1 MHHSMH
7 NSMHAASFLS
17 SSLPPGSLRGSM
29 HGPPLM
35 AGTAL
40 NGSASLSAVD
50 ISKAPA
56 DVDPTEL
63 KALRNRVNRAD
74 GGIGRKL
81 TLDVLKLQFGKGLKE
96 AAECLA
102 CARQLSSVR
111 AGGSVSS
118 GGRARRKLPR
128 RCSLKPR
135 RRSARWPPQFPPAL
149 CRSSAAAAL
158 GGGTLSLPGSMPGGS
173 WGAEGDR
180 EDRAGAAMEVN
191 GGDVDGGVDLGRT
204 CS

>member
-1 MHHSMH
+1 
-7 NSMHAASFLS
+7 
-17 SSLPPGSLRGSM
+17 
-29 HGPPLM
+29 M

-81 TLDVLKLQFGKGLKE
+81 TLDVLKLQ
-96 AAECLA
+96 
-102 CARQLSSVR
+102 
-111 AGGSVSS
+111 
-118 GGRARRKLPR
+118 
-128 RCSLKPR
+128 CSLKPR
-135 RRSARWPPQFPPAL
+135 RRSAR
-149 CRSSAAAAL
+149 CRRSSPRLCVAVRRRRPWRRDPQP
-158 GGGTLSLPGSMPGGS
+158 PGKHAGRS

-191 GGDVDGGVDLGRT
+191 GGDVDGGWTLGRT